1 VFFYVG
7 ISCYEKLS
15 ESVVVKNM
23 DRKSNV
29 SISSLRGDP
38 RKNRSLSEESSSE
51 LDQLPQSDF
60 LDYVKS
66 LFDIFDT
73 DKKGYVTIDELER
86 YLNSTEYLGEPSS
99 KPNNIA
105 LIRALQQICPVNGYI
120 NFKRFNLAIQIA
132 LGKRSLGRERGIG
145 RSLRPRSFLFA
156 VSEAG
161 DDDVGTKEESVYG
174 REKSVSYSP
183 ADSVISSDMDDFSE
197 TMDSEDQYKG
207 GYYKLKKAM
216 RSKAKKVESE
226 KGRIAIEEFFLL
238 QKCLLETN
246 KVREIYRARITEL
259 EEAIEEDKH
268 ITISPTFVYS
278 HAALHVSKI
287 SSMNEKLGL
296 LQLPNTSTLA
306 MENISQCFDPQKK
319 IEELNVCISQLE
331 NEKSVLVKDY
341 FSLKARYA
349 ELEGKKQE
357 SVLF

>member
-1 VFFYVG
+1 
-7 ISCYEKLS
+7 
-15 ESVVVKNM
+15 M

-105 LIRALQQICPVNGYI
+105 LIRALQQICPANGYI

-197 TMDSEDQYKG
+197 TMGK
-207 GYYKLKKAM
+207 
-216 RSKAKKVESE
+216 
-226 KGRIAIEEFFLL
+226 
-238 QKCLLETN
+238 
-246 KVREIYRARITEL
+246 
-259 EEAIEEDKH
+259 
-268 ITISPTFVYS
+268 
-278 HAALHVSKI
+278 
-287 SSMNEKLGL
+287 SSN
-296 LQLPNTSTLA
+296 N
-306 MENISQCFDPQKK
+306 
-319 IEELNVCISQLE
+319 
-331 NEKSVLVKDY
+331 
-341 FSLKARYA
+341 
-349 ELEGKKQE
+349 GKTQ
-357 SVLF
+357 